1 MPTNILNQVLITM
14 KNRIYMFILLM
25 PLLVA
30 GGCDSLF
37 DKGDVEKVYDGPD
50 QVAFFPLEDNN
61 SVSLSNTSTTLE
73 IQYIATDELATSTE
87 LAFTSTGSSTAIEG
101 EHYTFG
107 TPSPVTLAAGSWS
120 TDIVV
125 NFIVSTVTE
134 IDDIEIDSAF
144 TASGSYD
151 GVTATGG
158 SPTEAAV
165 FDVVIAP
172 YGEIT
177 DVAADTSA
185 DLLRVPGTYTDVQA
199 TSTLGGSG
207 AAFTVV
213 IGATGTV
220 DSVGVESMGTG
231 YMAPDTLTIP
241 ASEVGGLGA
250 DIELYVAEVSE
261 ITAPSVTL
269 VDGGYGYSAGDN
281 LVIPAA
287 SIGGAADL
295 PVTIADMSGSW
306 VRTGIDEVLLQLRLD
321 GGSGVQVAANMDTTN
336 VYMYY

>member
-25 PLLVA
+25 PFLAA

-37 DKGDVEKVYDGPD
+37 SKGDVEKVYDGPD

-61 SVSLSNTSTTLE
+61 RVTQSNTSTTLE

-125 NFIVSTVTE
+125 NFIVSTITE
-134 IDDIEIDSAF
+134 VSTAVDSNL
-144 TASGSYD
+144 TVPGSYD

-165 FDVVIAP
+165 FDVSIAP
-172 YGEIT
+172 YGEIM

-220 DSVGVESMGTG
+220 DSLGVESMGTG
-231 YMAPDTLTIP
+231 YFAPDTLIIP

-261 ITAPSVTL
+261 ITAPTL
-269 VDGGYGYSAGDN
+269 TIVDGGYGYTMGDN
-281 LVIPAA
+281 LTIPAA

-295 PVTIADMSGSW
+295 SLSIVNLSGSW
-306 VRTGIDEVLLQLRLD
+306 VRDGTDEVLLQLRLD
-321 GGSGVQVAANMDTTN
+321 GGTGVQVAANMDTTN